1 MASIPT
7 SGGIYRSSGSYGGSP
22 VSNVVSTPTVSQTQY
37 NTLKSQYDALNNNY
51 NNLKNQYQ
59 YKQATADKSVFTM
72 NVGGNQYTAAQQ
84 KYNPQATLTQVAQQN
99 ALTNP
104 AQMSNININQPTAPN
119 TNLNTPTINYRPNAQ
134 AVYSPYIKNTQ
145 LGNLGDINKSGLS
158 STASKAVYQPN
169 IQSTNASA
177 GNIQNFYD
185 YTNLHNDIYKGI
197 QTAVNQERELA
208 QDRLNNTMA
217 NAGLYRSGLTL
228 ENQQQLERSTLDAL
242 AKGWGDT
249 AYNVAQLQGNLAA
262 QQAQLN
268 TNVNLQNSI
277 NQLQASTR
285 NAELAADLS
294 KLNAQLQTDVG
305 IQNAQNILQ
314 AKLTEYAQKADM
326 LKAQGQ
332 LDQAAEFERAK
343 NSLQAQL
350 SNQQKDIELANLNT
364 DIAKTQVGLFQQ
376 SNLATLDA
384 NMQKYKTQADLAKTQ
399 AALSLDISKYNADIQ
414 NAFKTKN
421 YDYLMNAAAQD
432 QDAVNQAAQYNIQIK
447 NAYDEIAFKWMAS
460 LLDKEIR
467 EYQATMDALAKESA
481 YTLQYGDAAAKQK
494 LANLQIGQ
502 SLYNKLFS

>member
-1 MASIPT
+1 M
-7 SGGIYRSSGSYGGSP
+7 
-22 VSNVVSTPTVSQTQY
+22 
-37 NTLKSQYDALNNNY
+37 
-51 NNLKNQYQ
+51 
-59 YKQATADKSVFTM
+59 
-72 NVGGNQYTAAQQ
+72 AAQ
-84 KYNPQATLTQVAQQN
+84 A
-99 ALTNP
+99 
-104 AQMSNININQPTAPN
+104 
-119 TNLNTPTINYRPNAQ
+119 NY
-134 AVYSPYIKNTQ
+134 K
-145 LGNLGDINKSGLS
+145 
-158 STASKAVYQPN
+158 PN

-208 QDRLNNTMA
+208 QDRLSNTMA
-217 NAGLYRSGLTL
+217 NAGLFRSGLTL
-228 ENQQQLERSTLDAL
+228 ANQQQLERSTLDAL
-242 AKGWGDT
+242 AKGWGD
-249 AYNVAQLQGNLAA
+249 AAFNVAQLQGDLASR
-262 QQAQLN
+262 QAELN
-268 TNVNLQNSI
+268 TNVNLQNAI

-332 LDQAAEFERAK
+332 LDQATEFERAKNSLQAQLANQQNAQFNIGETNKVAIQNSLGQLQASTRNAELATDISKLNAQLETTTNMQNAQNLLNAKIQEYTQKAETYRLQGQLDQAAEFERAK
-343 NSLQAQL
+343 NILQAQL

-364 DIAKTQVGLFQQ
+364 DIAKTQAGLFQQ
-376 SNLATLDA
+376 SNLAGLEA
-384 NMQKYKTQADLAKTQ
+384 RMQQYQTQAELAKAQ
-399 AALSLDISKYNADIQ
+399 AAMNLDVSKYNADIQ

-421 YDYLMNAAAQD
+421 YEYLMNAAAQD
-432 QDAVNQAAQYNIQIK
+432 QEAINQAAQYNIQIK
-447 NAYDEIAFKWMAS
+447 NAYDEMAFKWMAS

-467 EYQATMDALAKESA
+467 DYQTAMDALSKESA